1 MLRKLTKRIRQTRG
15 FTLIE
20 LMVVILLLAILAAIA
35 IPAYLDH
42 QKKGK
47 DAQAESNA
55 RNLASRV
62 ELCYATQE
70 DYTLCD
76 TDAEIGNDTNLPIGT
91 GSGEVS
97 VVSSTK
103 TTYKITAVSKSTSD
117 GSNHTYSIDHNV
129 QGTNDRTCTAGSTNA
144 NGACRNGNW

>member
-1 MLRKLTKRIRQTRG
+1 LLRKLTKRIRQTRG

-55 RNLASRV
+55 GGLHALRHRRR
-62 ELCYATQE
+62 
-70 DYTLCD
+70 
-76 TDAEIGNDTNLPIGT
+76 
-91 GSGEVS
+91 
-97 VVSSTK
+97 
-103 TTYKITAVSKSTSD
+103 
-117 GSNHTYSIDHNV
+117 
-129 QGTNDRTCTAGSTNA
+129 DR
-144 NGACRNGNW
+144 